1 MGFHIYLVYDR
12 LILQPI
18 HSWFYFLSFI
28 FDYVDLCVYY
38 MNIFMFYFICMHLC
52 ALKHLYCVKS
62 TTFSFTLTSMRQ
74 SMCRL

>member
-1 MGFHIYLVYDR
+1 MGFHVYLVYDR

-38 MNIFMFYFICMHLC
+38 MNIFMFLFHLH
-52 ALKHLYCVKS
+52 ALMVH
-62 TTFSFTLTSMRQ
+62 
-74 SMCRL
+74 